1 MHVDTAG
8 GLPGLLWIGAVD
20 GAGTPQLTNQ
30 TDQADVFLNGM
41 ERQTAEAVDG
51 ALLTLLNK
59 LVTAHSSKPRL
70 TSIPILQTEEQEKE
84 LTLSRETDEVAGD
97 PDLHLSSAPLLF
109 WNPLSPN
116 GSVKEPQLHSG
127 VNADGDPDIRVFPV
141 DRTPDLFAKNP
152 TLSSSDLKKGDNRGK
167 VPALTNL
174 RPTLFS
180 EPLRKDTPEST
191 NGEQLYADIAGDDA
205 KAPQRGKRVDTP
217 ALNNAPDVFKKEHAP
232 VLSSAVADNRGGTY
246 EVIADENGTTLTVPG
261 KEVADPVPS
270 LFHSGGKKE
279 NRIPTKVLPSLR
291 GPAPEPLRDS
301 LFSEVSPRLR
311 LLSLSP
317 ALHSEKGEVKESPSE
332 SEKPSLRSGEGK
344 RFPLPFN
351 LTPELHSALKRYG
364 RVVSAEVLSLREYAQ
379 KLLSK
384 GTSVEEIVKILNSM
398 GEESPH
404 VSLPEEHKRAL
415 FQMVQNIRSALEGL
429 KVEDALLPLRDVT
442 RPALFSPSPELL
454 ARGENPTFLGK
465 DEVGGETPG
474 GGGIGERG
482 TSALRPESV
491 RGDLAPVMTPPA
503 MLSEVGGRQPVPVSA
518 QPTLWHS
525 VAERLARLM
534 ESDQVKTL
542 ELRLDPPELGRVH
555 LTVHAWGNRIDAEIS
570 VSHGEVRQYLEAHR
584 EQIAMALQSRG
595 LELASLTVSSQ
606 GRQGGF
612 EDYGF
617 SQGLTWSAPLPLSEV
632 PLLVGLP
639 LATSSGGLDVRA

>member
-1 MHVDTAG
+1 
-8 GLPGLLWIGAVD
+8 
-20 GAGTPQLTNQ
+20 
-30 TDQADVFLNGM
+30 
-41 ERQTAEAVDG
+41 
-51 ALLTLLNK
+51 
-59 LVTAHSSKPRL
+59 
-70 TSIPILQTEEQEKE
+70 
-84 LTLSRETDEVAGD
+84 
-97 PDLHLSSAPLLF
+97 
-109 WNPLSPN
+109 
-116 GSVKEPQLHSG
+116 
-127 VNADGDPDIRVFPV
+127 
-141 DRTPDLFAKNP
+141 
-152 TLSSSDLKKGDNRGK
+152 DLKKGDNRGK

-174 RPTLFS
+174 RPTLFFA
-180 EPLRKDTPEST
+180 PLREGFPETT
-191 NGEQLYADIAGDDA
+191 NGEQLYTDVVGDDA
-205 KAPQRGKRVDTP
+205 KAPQGGKRVDTP
-217 ALNNAPDVFKKEHAP
+217 APNNAPDVFKKEHVL

-246 EVIADENGTTLTVPG
+246 KVMADENGTTLTVPG
-261 KEVADPVPS
+261 KEDADPVPS
-270 LFHSGGKKE
+270 LFHNGGKKE
-279 NRIPTKVLPSLR
+279 NKIPTKVLPSLR
-291 GPAPEPLRDS
+291 GPAPEPVHDLLS
-301 LFSEVSPRLR
+301 SEAPR
-311 LLSLSP
+311 LSLSP
-317 ALHSEKGEVKESPSE
+317 ELHFEKGDVKESPSE
-332 SEKPSLRSGEGK
+332 SEKPSLQPGEGK

-384 GTSVEEIVKILNSM
+384 GISVEEIVKILNSM
-398 GEESPH
+398 GEESPR
-404 VSLPEEHKRAL
+404 VSLPEEHKQAL
-415 FQMVQNIRSALEGL
+415 FLMVHKIKSALEGMR
-429 KVEDALLPLRDVT
+429 VEEALSPQRDVRVPT
-442 RPALFSPSPELL
+442 LFPHSPDLL
-454 ARGENPTFLGK
+454 LRGESPTLPAR
-465 DEVGGETPG
+465 DEVVVETP
-474 GGGIGERG
+474 GGIGERE

-491 RGDLAPVMTPPA
+491 RGDLAPVMAPPA
-503 MLSEVGGRQPVPVSA
+503 MLSEVGRRQPVPVSA

-639 LATSSGGLDVRA
+639 WASSSGGLDVRA